1 MWPRVDGALVPG
13 RASPSFLV
21 TYSRTSSARRPG
33 VEGGGPHGHPG
44 PSPGVCEPSEAGAA
58 DPVTA
63 TVQPRRHPG
72 AKRSLRLSGKNSSST
87 VACAYL
93 YTESPF
99 LLRHGQL
106 RFRLLSVVCSLPLG
120 SKTLTPEPKN
130 SFPLLLYS
138 ELPGTGLLSRDRA
151 VTPPPADAQPSAL
164 QRTLSA
170 EVGALAERHP

>member
-58 DPVTA
+58 DPETA

-120 SKTLTPEPKN
+120 SKTLTRSQRTAFPSFCTLNYQARGFCPET
-130 SFPLLLYS
+130 
-138 ELPGTGLLSRDRA
+138 ELSR
-151 VTPPPADAQPSAL
+151 PPLQTHSPAPCRELCRQK
-164 QRTLSA
+164 
-170 EVGALAERHP
+170 